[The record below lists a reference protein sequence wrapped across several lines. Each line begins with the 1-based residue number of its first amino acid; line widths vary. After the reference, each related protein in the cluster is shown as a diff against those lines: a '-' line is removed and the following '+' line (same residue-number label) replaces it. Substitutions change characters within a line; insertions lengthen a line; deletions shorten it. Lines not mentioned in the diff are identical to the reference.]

1 MAKGKKHYSG
11 KELIR
16 RRQIERQQAEQQQGN
31 RLTKTLKQVN
41 QLRPVIERAKKMAAF
56 LIETAKALLTF
67 IAVCVGLGVL
77 YLVFVVVR
85 EVGWIVKQENR
96 RKYEQEGKE
105 NGNGSI

>member
-31 RLTKTLKQVN
+31 RLT
-41 QLRPVIERAKKMAAF
+41 KKMAAF

>member
-41 QLRPVIERAKKMAAF
+41 QLRPVIERAKQRM
-56 LIETAKALLTF
+56 
-67 IAVCVGLGVL
+67 
-77 YLVFVVVR
+77 R
-85 EVGWIVKQENR
+85 
-96 RKYEQEGKE
+96 EGKE
-105 NGNGSI
+105 NGSVLDRNSKSTSDIHCGMRRTWRAVSGVCGC

>member
-41 QLRPVIERAKKMAAF
+41 QLRPVIERA
-56 LIETAKALLTF
+56 
-67 IAVCVGLGVL
+67 
-77 YLVFVVVR
+77 
-85 EVGWIVKQENR
+85 
-96 RKYEQEGKE
+96 EQRMREGKE
-105 NGNGSI
+105 NGSVLD